1 MNIKQFT
8 SRSFASVWATT
19 GLLLVAII
27 LVLATTNLYIG
38 IPTTLIIA
46 TAIIAIV
53 EKALKETKQKP
64 ETEGSYR
71 EFQALIDTLEDGV
84 IIYTPDFRITFL
96 NQAAERILRIKKES
110 VVGQTI
116 NPGLKNNPA
125 FSAIT
130 QVIFPSLA
138 PVVAQISDAGWPQI
152 TDMTLESPEL
162 KLRTTLSQITNNTGK
177 RTGFI
182 KIIRDKTREEE
193 MLDSKRE
200 FLDVA
205 AHQLRTPING
215 MSWAF
220 ETLEKEIQ
228 DSSLKSTSEEGKNL
242 AVRAL
247 KIIDDLLNAARIEG
261 GKFGYKFKEI
271 NLTGLVRQIVEEAK
285 RIAEESGLKL
295 VFTPPQSDITIEG
308 DEERLKMALG
318 NIIDNAIKYN
328 TENGNINIHMEQVQ
342 GQPFVKTSVED
353 TGIGMNGKELQNLFK
368 KFTRGEKASQ
378 AEPNG
383 SGLGLYIARNIIKNH
398 GGDMTVESREGRG
411 TTVSFTLP
419 TDPSLVPRRET
430 TYENE

>member
-1 MNIKQFT
+1 MLK
-8 SRSFASVWATT
+8 SRAFFSVWATT
-19 GLLLVAII
+19 GLLVIAII
-27 LVLATTNLYIG
+27 LILATSNLYIG
-38 IPTTLIIA
+38 IPTTIIIL
-46 TAIIAIV
+46 TAIIAII
-53 EKALKETKQKP
+53 EKAVKEVKQKP
-64 ETEGSYR
+64 KMEGSYQ

-84 IIYTPDFRITFL
+84 ILYTPDFRITFI
-96 NQAAERILRIKKES
+96 NRAAERILRIKKES
-110 VVGQTI
+110 AVGQTI
-116 NPGLKNNPA
+116 NPGLKSNPA

-130 QVIFPSLA
+130 QVVFPSLA
-138 PVVAQISDAGWPQI
+138 PMVAQISDAGWPQI

-162 KLRTTLSQITNNTGK
+162 KLRATLSQVTDSAGR

-193 MLDSKRE
+193 ILDSKRE

-205 AHQLRTPING
+205 AHQLRTPINA

-228 DSSLKSTSEEGKNL
+228 DPNLKSTAEEGKNL
-242 AVRAL
+242 GARSL

-271 NLTGLVRQIVEEAK
+271 NLTGLVRQVMEQAK

-295 VFTPPQSDITIEG
+295 TFTPPQSNIAIQG

-318 NIIDNAIKYN
+318 NIIDNALKYN
-328 TENGNINIHMEQVQ
+328 TENGSINISMEQVQ
-342 GQPFVKTSVED
+342 DQPFVKTSVED
-353 TGIGMNGKELQNLFK
+353 TGIGMNEKELQSLFK
-368 KFTRGEKASQ
+368 KFSRGEKASQ

-398 GGDMTVESREGRG
+398 GGDITVESREGRG

-419 TDPSLVPRRET
+419 TDPNLVPRRET
-430 TYENE
+430 AYEAE